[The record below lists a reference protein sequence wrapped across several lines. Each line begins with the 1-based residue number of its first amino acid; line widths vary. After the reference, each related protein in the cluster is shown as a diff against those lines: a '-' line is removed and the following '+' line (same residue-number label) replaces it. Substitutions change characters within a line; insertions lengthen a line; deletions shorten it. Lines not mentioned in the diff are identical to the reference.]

1 MPEVTVRKR
10 VGKRSG
16 GWKYKVRRWYY
27 RNRPQVAVTA
37 AFAVVVLIS
46 IIVVHLLIPNLG
58 ASEPGSMPAVTTTQ

>member
-27 RNRPQVAVTA
+27 RHRPQVAVAA

-46 IIVVHLLIPNLG
+46 IIVVHALIPNLG
-58 ASEPGSMPAVTTTQ
+58 TSEPTSTSASAPPQ

>member
-16 GWKYKVRRWYY
+16 GWKYKTQRWYY
-27 RNRPQVAVTA
+27 RHRPQVAVAA

-58 ASEPGSMPAVTTTQ
+58 TSEPAANPSAAAPQ

>member
-37 AFAVVVLIS
+37 AFAVVVLLS
-46 IIVVHLLIPNLG
+46 IIVIHALVPNLG
-58 ASEPGSMPAVTTTQ
+58 TSEPSSTSAAAPPQ